1 MKARSLGLLVL
12 WAFASAGCV
21 TDPATRMRQA
31 EKENQRLT
39 QELGETDRAL
49 QSVSAYTEE
58 LRSPGK
64 AGRSFTMYYSPA
76 ALEQMASQLLPMRM
90 AARNFHKQ
98 LQGEVIIERISDV
111 RFGPLNTLTCRA
123 EMRGDNIRY
132 TGSVPKAYQ
141 AEVRKFQS
149 GVAAGVVADLVVELS
164 ISSEN
169 ALVARANATRT
180 RLKANSNSQAEGM
193 LRDAMN
199 ERVLRLPF
207 AFDLTIQGGNA
218 VPRRM
223 VLTANHLAVTY
234 AP

>member
-1 MKARSLGLLVL
+1 MRALRLGLLAL
-12 WAFASAGCV
+12 CALAGAGCA
-21 TDPATRMRQA
+21 TDPATRMRTA

-39 QELGETDRAL
+39 RELEDMNRAL
-49 QSVSAYTEE
+49 QSVTDYTES

-76 ALEQMASQLLPMRM
+76 ALEQMAAQMLPMRM
-90 AARNFHKQ
+90 AARNFHNQ
-98 LQGEVIIERISDV
+98 LQGEVIIERMTDV

-123 EMRGDNIRY
+123 LMRGENIRY

-141 AEVRKFQS
+141 SEVRKFQA

-164 ISSEN
+164 LGSDN
-169 ALVARANATRT
+169 TLLARAHASRTKLNAH
-180 RLKANSNSQAEGM
+180 SSSQSEGM
-193 LRDAMN
+193 LRQQMN
-199 ERVLRLPF
+199 ERVLRTPF
-207 AFDLTIQGGNA
+207 AFDLNIPGGNA

>member
-1 MKARSLGLLVL
+1 MRALSLGLLAL
-12 WAFASAGCV
+12 WAAAGAGCAM
-21 TDPATRMRQA
+21 DPATRMRLAQ
-31 EKENQRLT
+31 KENQRLT
-39 QELGETDRAL
+39 QELEETDRAL
-49 QSVSAYTEE
+49 QSVTGYTEE

-64 AGRSFTMYYSPA
+64 AGRSFTMYYTPA
-76 ALEQMASQLLPMRM
+76 SLAQMASQLLPMRM

-149 GVAAGVVADLVVELS
+149 GVASGVVADFTVELS
-164 ISSEN
+164 MSREN
-169 ALVARANATRT
+169 ALVARARATRT
-180 RLKANSNSQAEGM
+180 RLKANSSSQAEGM

-199 ERVLRLPF
+199 DRVLRLPF
-207 AFDLTIQGGNA
+207 VFELTIQGSSA